1 MAQEKNT
8 GEQQIVANN
17 GGIIDFLKKAS
28 EVNKSAFDEAKAN
41 QLIEHFGGDPN
52 RIVEA
57 VGKTIGVKDLETFKK
72 LSFEKYGLGGEQPA
86 PQPAPEP
93 SQADQ
98 YLADKTYEGAKG
110 YERGAQLQET
120 IDRGQ
125 QLKSNLEQKLA
136 PKEQPINLGNIPEPK
151 STVPTPIQVE
161 QPYDYERDIQ
171 RAGIQEEISD
181 VDRRVGQLRTDLSS
195 TRKEN
200 RELTGY
206 PSAEAKAVAEEV
218 KGHNLKLQDAIS
230 QLEKNATFATSAPGE
245 VRGGIMVPKQE
256 DSQKVRDLR
265 DIQSTLKKI
274 QKEYEA
280 PQKGEGELQG
290 LWWGLTQTNTAR
302 DFATLGMNE
311 MMRAHNVR
319 QAFEKEQAGEPLTE

>member
-1 MAQEKNT
+1 MAQENNT

-28 EVNKSAFDEAKAN
+28 EVKKSPFDEAKAN

-57 VGKTIGVKDLETFKK
+57 VGKTIGVKDIEAFKR

-86 PQPAPEP
+86 PQPAPAPEP
-93 SQADQ
+93 SQTDQ
-98 YLADKTYEGAKG
+98 YLADKSYEGTKG

-120 IDRGQ
+120 IDRGE

-151 STVPTPIQVE
+151 STVPTPIQIE

-171 RAGIQEEISD
+171 RADIQEEISD
-181 VDRRVGQLRTDLSS
+181 VDRRVGQLRTDLAS

-200 RELTGY
+200 RKLT
-206 PSAEAKAVAEEV
+206 K
-218 KGHNLKLQDAIS
+218 
-230 QLEKNATFATSAPGE
+230 
-245 VRGGIMVPKQE
+245 
-256 DSQKVRDLR
+256 
-265 DIQSTLKKI
+265 
-274 QKEYEA
+274 
-280 PQKGEGELQG
+280 
-290 LWWGLTQTNTAR
+290 
-302 DFATLGMNE
+302 
-311 MMRAHNVR
+311 
-319 QAFEKEQAGEPLTE
+319 